1 MNEGSTPLA
10 ALIAPMSYTWQ
21 RRLENYQ
28 SLVLGD
34 HRKNAGQTEYQYFTE
49 ENSSMSTIFPWN
61 RSWEGIDS
69 EKSTN
74 EKSKINRKRPINADW
89 DSYEKIERDESLMAS
104 WTSILEKGQIIIENE
119 INGNKPLLAD
129 LITLLKK
136 AQTIPH
142 PEEVF
147 GKRDSMP
154 KKISQCLNA
163 ILDLVE
169 NGREILAHLTD
180 LFFDSGDEGLE
191 LKSLRKTFEL
201 KIAILKVQLVETD
214 VARDVLYEAMAWD
227 SKLADVTENGDD
239 DDNVSSEDL
248 HLPTQSLASA
258 ENMAEEGRALS
269 IRPTNLVLLEE
280 RIHKAYDL
288 RNRIRLWSKVR
299 QFLHILFCG

>member
-34 HRKNAGQTEYQYFTE
+34 HRRNAGQTDYKYFTE

-61 RSWEGIDS
+61 RRWEGIDS
-69 EKSTN
+69 EDSTN
-74 EKSKINRKRPINADW
+74 EDSKINRKRPINADW

-119 INGNKPLLAD
+119 ANGNKPVLTD
-129 LITLLKK
+129 MITLLKK

-169 NGREILAHLTD
+169 NGREILAHITD
-180 LFFDSGDEGLE
+180 LFFDSGDDGLE
-191 LKSLRKTFEL
+191 LKSLRKIL
-201 KIAILKVQLVETD
+201 DSKIEILKVQLVETD
-214 VARDVLYEAMAWD
+214 VAREVLYEAMAWE

-239 DDNVSSEDL
+239 DDSVSSEDL
-248 HLPTQSLASA
+248 HLPTQSLTSA
-258 ENMAEEGRALS
+258 ENMAREGRALS
-269 IRPTNLVLLEE
+269 IRPTGLVLLEE

-288 RNRIRLWSKVR
+288 RNRIRSWSKVR
-299 QFLHILFCG
+299 QIWDILLL